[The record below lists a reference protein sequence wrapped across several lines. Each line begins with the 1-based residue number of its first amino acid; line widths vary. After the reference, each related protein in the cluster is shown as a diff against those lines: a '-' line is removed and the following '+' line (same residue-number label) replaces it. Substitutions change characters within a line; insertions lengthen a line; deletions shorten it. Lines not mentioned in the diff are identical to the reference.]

1 MNKFLPVLL
10 LSVISLPAAAALP
23 PTGYYRVQNQTTKR
37 YTYVRDNKGRIDV
50 GATTADYDAIWLI
63 KDDERPHYDPSG
75 IIRLIQKGGS
85 RYDIEAQGTSVYD
98 LIEML
103 PSIYEDRKSVV

>member
-1 MNKFLPVLL
+1 MIFTCIVIVCDIFAGCCSAAPDRL
-10 LSVISLPAAAALP
+10 LSM
-23 PTGYYRVQNQTTKR
+23 YKNQTTKR

-75 IIRLIQKGGS
+75 
-85 RYDIEAQGTSVYD
+85 V
-98 LIEML
+98 
-103 PSIYEDRKSVV
+103 